1 MEVAEDGSVS
11 RPFPLAAAMAGLKR
25 WQWIR
30 YGIAGGMS
38 AAVDLGVFYLLACW
52 ALPCLD
58 SAMGDE
64 IRACRFVVDKTAA
77 FVFANG
83 FSYWLSARWVFTP
96 GRHSRVTEITLF
108 FVISTL
114 SYLLGAQIGRWLI
127 SDFALAT
134 ELAAV
139 VCIGAATVMNFA
151 MRKLIVFRR

>member
-1 MEVAEDGSVS
+1 MDVADDGALT
-11 RPFPLAAAMAGLKR
+11 PPLPLVAAIAGLKR
-25 WQWIR
+25 RQWIR

-38 AAVDLGVFYLLACW
+38 ALVDVGLFYLLASW

-64 IRACRFVVDKTAA
+64 VRAWRFVVDKTAA
-77 FVFANG
+77 FLLANG

-96 GRHSRVTEITLF
+96 GRHSRFTEVTLF
-108 FVISTL
+108 FAISTM
-114 SYLLGAQIGRWLI
+114 SYLISAQLGRWLI

-139 VCIGAATVMNFA
+139 VCICVATVINFT
-151 MRKLIVFRR
+151 MRKLIVFRN